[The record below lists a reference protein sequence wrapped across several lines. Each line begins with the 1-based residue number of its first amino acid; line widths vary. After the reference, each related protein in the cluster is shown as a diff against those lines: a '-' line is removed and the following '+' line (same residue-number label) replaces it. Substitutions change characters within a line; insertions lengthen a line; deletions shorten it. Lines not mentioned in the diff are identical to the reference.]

1 MDIISIIFPTRNRPN
16 NCNRI
21 INSVKNTVSSERLNN
36 IEFCLYIDDDDIIT
50 IPELE
55 SLKLLTNINIK
66 YIQGPRICLSK
77 MWNEAYEKL
86 SVGNIIM
93 HCGDDIIFRTN
104 DWDEI
109 VRNKFNEYEDKLILV
124 FGRDENCNERFAT
137 HSFLHRNWI
146 ETSGFWLPP
155 YFSSDYNDTWL
166 NDVSV
171 MINRRIYIDNLCTEH
186 MHYTLGKSD
195 IDQNT
200 LDRLE
205 RHQTDNVAKI
215 YEEKQDERNNHVNLL
230 LNKINLLKS

>member
-21 INSVKNTVSSERLNN
+21 INSIKDTVSNERLNC

-55 SLKLLTNINIK
+55 NLKISTNINIK

-93 HCGDDIIFRTN
+93 QCGDDFIFKTY
-104 DWDEI
+104 DWDII
-109 VRNKFNEYEDKLILV
+109 VRNKFNEYEDRLILV
-124 FGRDENCNERFAT
+124 FGRDEIHNGNFAA
-137 HSFLHRNWI
+137 HSFVHRNWI

-155 YFSSDYNDTWL
+155 YFSSDYSDTWL

-171 MINRRIYIDNLCTEH
+171 MINRRIFIDNLYIEH
-186 MHYTLGKSD
+186 MHYTVGKAD

-205 RHQTDNVAKI
+205 RHHTDNVAKI
-215 YEEKQDERNNHVNLL
+215 YEEKQDERNNHSNLL

>member
-1 MDIISIIFPTRNRPN
+1 MEIISIIFPTRNRPH

-21 INSVKNTVSSERLNN
+21 INSVKETISNERLNS

-55 SLKLLTNINIK
+55 NLKNLTNINIK

-86 SVGNIIM
+86 ANGNIIM

-104 DWDEI
+104 DWDII

-124 FGRDENCNERFAT
+124 FGRDEIHNERFGT

-166 NDVSV
+166 NDVAL
-171 MINRRIYIDNLCTEH
+171 MINRRIFIDNLCTEH
-186 MHYTLGKSD
+186 MHFTVNKAE

-200 LDRLE
+200 LDRLD
-205 RHQTDNVAKI
+205 RHRSDDVEKI
-215 YEEKQDERNNHVNLL
+215 YAEKKDERNNHANLL